1 MAGLTHAHPG
11 TRGRELLTRMA
22 IATAV
27 LEAVLLLETIVQ
39 GLLERNSGRL
49 SRKGSHFL
57 QGIAHSYTSKRLYE
71 WE

>member
-27 LEAVLLLETIVQ
+27 LEAVLLLEMM
-39 GLLERNSGRL
+39 L
-49 SRKGSHFL
+49 SEVPSQQLFKTRCCAAS
-57 QGIAHSYTSKRLYE
+57 
-71 WE
+71 